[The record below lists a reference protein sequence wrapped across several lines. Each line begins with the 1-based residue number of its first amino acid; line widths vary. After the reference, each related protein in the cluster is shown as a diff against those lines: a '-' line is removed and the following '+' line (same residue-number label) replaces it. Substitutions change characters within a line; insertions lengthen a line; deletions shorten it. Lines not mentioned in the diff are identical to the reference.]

1 MFVHVAV
8 AWLLLAGLVLLFLV
22 AVTLAHY
29 ILFCP
34 GRREKLHKNKRRRI
48 PGYFIAAGLAFMQ
61 LISELYSPG
70 AAFVLQEIRDEDADE
85 DGGGDPESLEK
96 QLNRQ
101 LKRIRRGE
109 QVGDLVL
116 RL

>member
-8 AWLLLAGLVLLFLV
+8 AWLLLVFV

-34 GRREKLHKNKRRRI
+34 GRRDRHHKSKRRGI
-48 PGYFIAAGLAFMQ
+48 PGYFIAGGLAFMQ
-61 LISELYSPG
+61 LISELYSPS
-70 AAFVLQEIRDEDADE
+70 AVFVLQGIRDEDADE
-85 DGGGDPESLEK
+85 DDDGDPESPEK
-96 QLNRQ
+96 QLSRQ